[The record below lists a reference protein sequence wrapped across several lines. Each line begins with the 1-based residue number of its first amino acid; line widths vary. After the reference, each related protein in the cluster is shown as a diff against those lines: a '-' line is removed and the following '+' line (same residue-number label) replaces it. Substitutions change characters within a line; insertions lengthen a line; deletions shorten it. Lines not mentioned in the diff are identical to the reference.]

1 MKSIII
7 YYSFGGNTQ
16 KVAELLNTYLK
27 DKGQSELIRLKDLKE
42 PQGFFTQARKALM
55 HSKTVIEETK
65 FNLAEYDLICLGT
78 PVWAFGPAPAVNTY
92 LDKCFGLEEKEV
104 VLFSTYGSG
113 SGNTRCLNFMQQ
125 ALRNK
130 KVNGFR
136 RFSVQQIKTNN
147 ADFILTRI
155 KKIGL

>member
-7 YYSFGGNTQ
+7 YYSFSGNTQ
-16 KVAELLNTYLK
+16 KVASLLHTYLQ

-42 PQGFFTQARKALM
+42 PQGFFTQARKALV
-55 HSKTVIEETK
+55 HAKAEIAETK
-65 FNLAEYDLICLGT
+65 LNLTEYDLICLGT

-92 LDKCFGLEEKEV
+92 LARCFGLEGKEV
-104 VLFSTYGSG
+104 MLFSTYGSG

-125 ALRNK
+125 ALAGK
-130 KVNGFR
+130 KAKGFR
-136 RFSVQQIKTNN
+136 RFSVQQFKADN
-147 ADFILTRI
+147 ADFVISQI